1 MAGHVQHRL
10 RLWYVNYMPTNRRA
24 TLEKGK
30 AMRSNNRQ
38 RGALGYLLDSD
49 KLTKHIRFATGSKHW
64 DYDIEPYT
72 AALVYG
78 EGTSWAV
85 VNDEGVG
92 DSADDYDGT
101 VTINYGLSKEPDES
115 DDPNVIRVFNI
126 FVQEVKLPWS
136 VIDQCRTGEP
146 IDLADHIRTFGARLD
161 NNHAIWYRF
170 SDKVL
175 ESV

>member
-1 MAGHVQHRL
+1 MYNIIPSCGTL
-10 RLWYVNYMPTNRRA
+10 STMPTNRRA

-146 IDLADHIRTFGARLD
+146 IDLADHIRTFGYRLD

>member
-1 MAGHVQHRL
+1 
-10 RLWYVNYMPTNRRA
+10 MPCPRGGGC

-49 KLTKHIRFATGSKHW
+49 KLAKHIRFATGSKFW
-64 DYDIEPYT
+64 EWEIEPYK

-78 EGTSWAV
+78 EGKSWAV
-85 VNDEGVG
+85 VNTEGVG
-92 DSADDYDGT
+92 DEADDYDQS
-101 VTINYGLSKEPDES
+101 VVVNFGLSRGDEFHM
-115 DDPNVIRVFNI
+115 II
-126 FVQEVKLPWS
+126 QEVKLPWS

-146 IDLADHIRTFGARLD
+146 IDLADHIRAFGYRLH

-175 ESV
+175 ENV